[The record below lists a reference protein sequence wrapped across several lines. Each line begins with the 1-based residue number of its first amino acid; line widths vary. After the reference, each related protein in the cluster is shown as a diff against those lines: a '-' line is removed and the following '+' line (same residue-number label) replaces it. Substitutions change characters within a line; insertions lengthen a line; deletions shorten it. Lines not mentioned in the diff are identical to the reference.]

1 MYVSHNLSAFRLHT
15 RHNSIPPILSST
27 NEIKNSVPTFL
38 SFLHF
43 AKKPCTRNFVVE
55 IEDLKW
61 KFSVKDMLMCKLCW
75 CFPGSRID
83 YSIWKEMPLLIC
95 VASLKKISRK
105 MYISNPYK
113 TTFIPTHTF
122 KCGHVLTCQTKLVL
136 PTLQRSKK
144 CMKDWKMNMFRFLSQ
159 YKILLTL
166 KF

>member
-15 RHNSIPPILSST
+15 RHNSIPPFCLLQMKLRIPFQLFYPS
-27 NEIKNSVPTFL
+27 
-38 SFLHF
+38 LHF
-43 AKKPCTRNFVVE
+43 AKKSCTRNFVVE
-55 IEDLKW
+55 IKDLKW

-75 CFPGSRID
+75 CFPGFRID
-83 YSIWKEMPLLIC
+83 YSIWKEMPLLIF

-144 CMKDWKMNMFRFLSQ
+144 CMKDWKMNMFRFLSR

>member
-15 RHNSIPPILSST
+15 RHNSIPPFCLLQMKLRIPFPL
-27 NEIKNSVPTFL
+27 F

-43 AKKPCTRNFVVE
+43 AKKSCTRNFVVE
-55 IEDLKW
+55 IKDLKW
-61 KFSVKDMLMCKLCW
+61 RFSVKDMLMFKLCW

-113 TTFIPTHTF
+113 TTFIPIHTF